1 MCGQQLSVY
10 IKSIKHSR
18 TLKSWCYN
26 NCYDARVA
34 PELHHDERIT
44 AFGLFAE
51 AYTGLVTRFSAQL
64 AEHGLSMI
72 EFEVLIR
79 LARSPDHRL
88 RMTELAGQ
96 VALTTSG
103 ITRVVDRLERDQ
115 LVRRQAC
122 PSDRRGSWAVLT
134 RTGLT
139 RLASALPGHLGLLER
154 HFTGRFEAEE
164 LDLIVTRLRDIR
176 DEVHPDARPRPA
188 AAPPDHRPDPVPVAA
203 RPTGRRPAGAID
215 RQRAG
220 QGERSASPSTP
231 PHRSTPASRA
241 NTGTA

>member
-1 MCGQQLSVY
+1 MAGV
-10 IKSIKHSR
+10 
-18 TLKSWCYN
+18 
-26 NCYDARVA
+26 VG
-34 PELHHDERIT
+34 ELHSDDRIT

-51 AYTGLVTRFSAQL
+51 AYTGLVARFSAQL
-64 AEHGLSMI
+64 AEHQLSLV

-134 RTGLT
+134 GAGMN
-139 RLASALPGHLGLLER
+139 RLAAALPGHLALLER
-154 HFTGRFEAEE
+154 HFTGRFQSDE

-176 DEVHPDARPRPA
+176 DEVHPDARPPGPA
-188 AAPPDHRPDPVPVAA
+188 EADPGRRNSSRRRDHRAA
-203 RPTGRRPAGAID
+203 IRR
-215 RQRAG
+215 
-220 QGERSASPSTP
+220 S
-231 PHRSTPASRA
+231 
-241 NTGTA
+241 